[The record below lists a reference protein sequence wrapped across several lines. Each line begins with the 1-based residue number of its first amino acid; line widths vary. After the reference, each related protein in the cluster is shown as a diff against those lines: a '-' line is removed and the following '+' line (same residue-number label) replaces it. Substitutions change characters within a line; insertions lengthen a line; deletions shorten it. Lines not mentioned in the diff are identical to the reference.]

1 LWSFQFLLTC
11 FFRHFFSAAL
21 QFILLH
27 LLCRLK
33 LKHFFQAPESDTIY
47 AIGFT
52 DSSLIALYHINAKT
66 GELLKH
72 STQPSPVGLSSE
84 TSAMSSGSLVVLDST
99 KSSLLLIKFTAGI
112 ITHLHKPLSDIV
124 KDFSGTAELIPT
136 KSNDSFIVKAPS
148 SVAFFKVRG
157 DNELELIGKV
167 DQAGVVS
174 DSLTLSE
181 EEQAIALVHHSSN
194 AINFQVKINGREAFT
209 EVIQIEEHRG
219 RVDRVFLNNYL
230 KADKSH
236 GFRALLVMEDES
248 LLLVQQGEVV
258 WSREDGLAS
267 ISHSIPAELP
277 VEKEGV
283 SVVEVEHTLLEWL
296 KVLVFFS

>member
-1 LWSFQFLLTC
+1 M
-11 FFRHFFSAAL
+11 
-21 QFILLH
+21 LLH
-27 LLCRLK
+27 ILCRLK
-33 LKHFFQAPESDTIY
+33 LKNVFQPPESDTIY
-47 AIGFT
+47 AIGFI
-52 DSSLIALYHINAKT
+52 DSSQIALYHINAKT

-112 ITHLHKPLSDIV
+112 ITHHHKPLSDIV
-124 KDFSGTAELIPT
+124 NDFSGTAELIPT
-136 KSNDSFIVKAPS
+136 KSNDIFVVKAPS
-148 SVAFFKVRG
+148 SVAFFKVRE
-157 DNELELIGKV
+157 DNDLELIGKA

-181 EEQAIALVHHSSN
+181 EEQAFALVHHSSN
-194 AINFQVKINGREAFT
+194 AINIQVNINGRETLT

-219 RVDRVFLNNYL
+219 RVNRVFLNNYL
-230 KADKSH
+230 RTDKSH

-267 ISHSIPAELP
+267 ISDAIPAELP

-296 KVLVFFS
+296 QVVFF